1 MRSGFY
7 QDNKGGYDMEDNFK
21 DRVKYLAALSVL
33 RHIDREGTV
42 GKTVL
47 ERINRRNA
55 EVTGC
60 FKIDL

>member
-1 MRSGFY
+1 
-7 QDNKGGYDMEDNFK
+7 MEDDFK
-21 DRVKYLAALSVL
+21 NRVKYLAALSVL

-60 FKIDL
+60 LKIDL

>member
-1 MRSGFY
+1 
-7 QDNKGGYDMEDNFK
+7 MEDVFK
-21 DRVKYLAALSVL
+21 NRIKYLSALSVL

-42 GKTVL
+42 GKDVL